1 MRKAWQAVLLTIA
14 FSGFAAGAQLCTEVA
29 TTAQAFQ
36 ALGRTGCQFGDK
48 IFYNFSYSYT
58 LQDANGNNYAGDAN
72 NPNVTAAEVNV
83 GFSDLNGDPYEPVVS
98 LTSSPSWQVFGGS
111 AGDIRITYNV
121 LAPSPHNA
129 YEATLSATGSL
140 TNVDPENQFAPY
152 ISIAESLSVNGQ
164 AGGVNL
170 GLELDP
176 PATTT
181 LSPFA
186 TTRSDQQSFSD
197 SSILAISKDVFLS
210 SGSGTNEAILTRID
224 QGLYEVG
231 AAPEPLSVALLG
243 GGLVLLGLVGRSKA
257 KGRQQ

>member
-1 MRKAWQAVLLTIA
+1 MKKAWQVTLLLIA
-14 FSGFAAGAQLCTEVA
+14 FSGFAAAAPLCSEVA
-29 TTAQAFQ
+29 TTAQSFQ

-48 IFYNFSYSYT
+48 IFYNFTYTYT
-58 LQDANGNNYAGDAN
+58 LQDANGNSYAGDAN
-72 NPNVTAAEVNV
+72 NPNVTAADVSV
-83 GFSDLNGDPYEPVVS
+83 AFSDLNGDPYEPVVS
-98 LTSSPSWQVFGGS
+98 FTSSPSWQVFGGV
-111 AGDIRITYNV
+111 AGDIRINYDV

-129 YEATLSATGSL
+129 YEATLAANGSL
-140 TNVDPENQFAPY
+140 TNVDPANQFAPY
-152 ISIAESLSVNGQ
+152 ISIAESLAVNGQ

-181 LSPFA
+181 PTPFA
-186 TTRSDQQSFSD
+186 TSRSDSQSFSD

-243 GGLVLLGLVGRSKA
+243 GGLVLLGLVGRSKG